1 MALFP
6 SNTMLSSIAALFSGG
21 TPYLALY
28 TTNPTAADTGT
39 EVTGGSYAR
48 QAITFG
54 SLTGGSISN
63 TGSITFSG
71 LPAGTV
77 THFGIRSAA
86 SGGTLRGFG
95 PLNSSAVV
103 IAGDEITFNIGALQ
117 VSIAGS

>member
-6 SNTMLSSIAALFSGG
+6 SNTMITSIANLFSTG

-28 TTNPTAADTGT
+28 TTNPTASDTGT

-54 SLTGGSISN
+54 SVSGGVMSN
-63 TGSITFSG
+63 TVAITFSA
-71 LPAGTV
+71 LPTATI
-77 THFGIRSAA
+77 THYGIRSAA

-95 PLNSSAVV
+95 PLSATAATVS
-103 IAGDEITFNIGALQ
+103 GDEIVFPIGSVQ
-117 VSIAGS
+117 VTITGS